1 MNDLNDPNTSRDK
14 KETRNMILAVVLS
27 TLVMGVGFTLTTVL
41 FPPKQAQTTS
51 AGTQTTQTSST
62 SDSSVTT
69 AAPVAGGQPTI
80 VLPAVPAVPETSA
93 AGSLKTVAVPEVVP
107 EKEEVYTVETNRII
121 AQISNAGGD
130 IVSLKLKDHKDKT
143 GNVEMLLPGEKGTSG
158 LSVAFG
164 KADAAPMKELMN
176 VTWLDD
182 AHTIIQFSRTLFA
195 KPQGQD
201 QAIPFV
207 YKKIYNFKDN
217 EYMFGMAISLENF
230 QNADLPLNANGT
242 AYTIQIGPQ
251 IGPAFNPTN
260 RYSDFRKYIY
270 EVEGKKKS
278 ETPKVGVKEINE
290 PASWAS
296 ITGKYFTF
304 IAIPSSPFAR
314 FEYMQGTDPVLQQ
327 TDWIFMSR
335 PAVQTSRQ
343 TDTYYFYFGPK
354 TSGELAKYEYA
365 DKNPYGLSSL
375 KLEDTIERSS
385 MLGWL
390 ENILK
395 FLLDIFYKIIPNYG
409 VAIILVTILIK
420 AIFYPLTK
428 KGSFATARMQEL
440 QPQIQELQTKYKGN
454 QEKLNQEMAELYKR
468 EHYNPMSG
476 CLPMLIQLP
485 LFFAM
490 YNLFNNHFELR
501 GASFIPGWIYDL
513 SQPEAIVSFGGFRV
527 PLLGWTA
534 LRALPII
541 YLVSQLLYGK
551 FTQQPQT
558 QQNQQ
563 AAAQMK
569 LMTFGMPIIFFF
581 ILYDVPSGLLIY
593 WIVNNVITIIQ
604 QMIINNMMKKHK
616 AETLAMAGPVLV
628 GISTEDD
635 VKASSTKSSTKSSA
649 IKTSA
654 VTKGANSS
662 RRGNPKGPKS
672 GGSRQGEDFSA
683 RIVNWLEKKADN
695 TQKDAGKKDKKSSRK
710 SGDKKESKR

>member
-1 MNDLNDPNTSRDK
+1 MIPENPSLTSINMSRDDSNMVSVNLKGAKNIIPPAQSGSFKYNLFIGPKDYSMLK
-14 KETRNMILAVVLS
+14 K
-27 TLVMGVGFTLTTVL
+27 
-41 FPPKQAQTTS
+41 Q
-51 AGTQTTQTSST
+51 
-62 SDSSVTT
+62 
-69 AAPVAGGQPTI
+69 
-80 VLPAVPAVPETSA
+80 
-93 AGSLKTVAVPEVVP
+93 
-107 EKEEVYTVETNRII
+107 
-121 AQISNAGGD
+121 
-130 IVSLKLKDHKDKT
+130 
-143 GNVEMLLPGEKGTSG
+143 G
-158 LSVAFG
+158 LSLEEAVEFESVIPG
-164 KADAAPMKELMN
+164 LK
-176 VTWLDD
+176 WL
-182 AHTIIQFSRTLFA
+182 S
-195 KPQGQD
+195 
-201 QAIPFV
+201 
-207 YKKIYNFKDN
+207 
-217 EYMFGMAISLENF
+217 
-230 QNADLPLNANGT
+230 
-242 AYTIQIGPQ
+242 IGLL
-251 IGPAFNPTN
+251 IC
-260 RYSDFRKYIY
+260 I
-270 EVEGKKKS
+270 
-278 ETPKVGVKEINE
+278 
-290 PASWAS
+290 
-296 ITGKYFTF
+296 
-304 IAIPSSPFAR
+304 
-314 FEYMQGTDPVLQQ
+314 
-327 TDWIFMSR
+327 
-335 PAVQTSRQ
+335 
-343 TDTYYFYFGPK
+343 
-354 TSGELAKYEYA
+354 
-365 DKNPYGLSSL
+365 
-375 KLEDTIERSS
+375 
-385 MLGWL
+385 
-390 ENILK
+390 K
-395 FLLDIFYKIIPNYG
+395 FLHQFVANYG

-428 KGSFATARMQEL
+428 KALSLLPECRKL

-654 VTKGANSS
+654 VTKGANASK
-662 RRGNPKGPKS
+662 RGNPKGPKS